1 MQEILAINNKKKA
14 NKNIE
19 NLIGKNPLFLCI
31 IANTETGKIP
41 GISAA
46 GANPEL
52 TDYTP
57 AADMEYLYF
66 KKCKS
71 IEKVPIS
78 PDGIPTPALIT
89 KAALDLSSISMI
101 PVIGGLNI
109 YPKTPYI
116 EFGGQSGGDISN
128 AKAVKNVEEVF
139 KLSQKFGEELR
150 KFIDYVIL
158 GESVAGGTTTAL
170 GVLTAL
176 GFDVKNKISSSL
188 AVNPT
193 NLKSQIVEKGLKAC
207 NANPGDFKESPL
219 SAIEN
224 LGDPMQPV
232 LSGIAIGAAKHI
244 PVLLAGG
251 TQMAA
256 ILGIINSLNSR
267 VINNIMIGTTKW
279 IINDKSSDI
288 VGIINQICPN
298 IPILAA
304 NFNFNNMKY
313 KGLKTYENEMVKEG
327 VGAGGVTIAAL
338 LKKHGEISLKKI
350 TQRIELDYSKII

>member
-1 MQEILAINNKKKA
+1 MQEILLGHNKTRA
-14 NKNIE
+14 EEIIE
-19 NLIGKNPLFLCI
+19 SLKGKSPLFLCV

-66 KKCKS
+66 KKCKT

-89 KAALDLSSISMI
+89 KAALDLSSISII
-101 PVIGGLNI
+101 PVIGGLKI

-116 EFGGQSGGDISN
+116 EFGGEKGGDISKAN
-128 AKAVKNVEEVF
+128 AVKNVKDIF
-139 KLSQKFGEELR
+139 DLSKKFGEELR

-176 GFDVKNKISSSL
+176 GIDAKDKISSSM
-188 AVNPT
+188 AVNPKD
-193 NLKSQIVEKGLKAC
+193 LKYQIVEMGLKAC
-207 NANPGDFKESPL
+207 KADPGDFKKSPL
-219 SAIEN
+219 NAIKN

-232 LSGIAIGAAKHI
+232 LSGIAYGAAKYI
-244 PVLLAGG
+244 PVILAGG

-256 ILGIINSLNSR
+256 ILGIINSLNPK
-267 VINNIMIGTTKW
+267 VTNNIMIGTTKW
-279 IINDKSSDI
+279 IIEDKTSDLI
-288 VGIINQICPN
+288 GIINQISQEVPV
-298 IPILAA
+298 LAA
-304 NFNFNNMKY
+304 NFNFNKMNY
-313 KGLKTYENEMVKEG
+313 DGLKAYENGIVKEG

-338 LKKHGEISLKKI
+338 LKKQGELSLKKI
-350 TQRIELDYSKII
+350 SQRIELDYSKLI